1 MRVKRVR
8 SPNSARRTATV
19 VGPNSGTRAHTGG
32 LGILV
37 QQLVD
42 LALQLRQVLL
52 GMVQLIAENAQAAR
66 SGSDGHPT
74 ADRRFGQPHQFLRS
88 WPPRLGAVPVHARTR
103 LRVSTSVCAMACALG
118 ERLRTAR
125 AVGRVGST
133 KTCVNSGPSP
143 TYQLVYE

>member
-52 GMVQLIAENAQAAR
+52 GMFQLIAENAQAAR
-66 SGSDGHPT
+66 SSSDGHPT

-88 WPPRLGAVPVHARTR
+88 WPPVMARCQFMQERGSGSPPRSARWPVRL
-103 LRVSTSVCAMACALG
+103 
-118 ERLRTAR
+118 
-125 AVGRVGST
+125 
-133 KTCVNSGPSP
+133 
-143 TYQLVYE
+143 